1 MDKGLLIAGG
11 LLVFSLLKSK
21 NASAPSSLAS
31 NHKSIWMDA
40 RLTEYHP
47 DAPPDKQKLEG
58 GPNDR
63 KRHPVITVQE
73 HLSDK
78 TKFPYVSVAGD
89 LILNAER
96 VKYGTRIYFSSY
108 PDIVFRLVD
117 TGGHFFGTGKK
128 IREPGFEPFDI
139 ATNYGS
145 RLGFSSKH
153 TKYRLDRADTLPS
166 SSPVR
171 VA

>member
-1 MDKGLLIAGG
+1 MDKGMLIAGG
-11 LLVFSLLKSK
+11 LIAFALLKSK
-21 NASAPSSLAS
+21 KTSESS
-31 NHKSIWMDA
+31 SIVQNQSGIWFDA

-63 KRHPVITVQE
+63 KKHPVVTLQE

-78 TKFPYVSVAGD
+78 AKFPYVSVAGD
-89 LILNAER
+89 LVLNGER

-108 PDIVFRLVD
+108 PDIVFRIVD
-117 TGGHFFGTGKK
+117 TGGNFFGTGKK

-139 ATNYGS
+139 ATSYGS
-145 RLGFSSKH
+145 KLGFSGKH
-153 TKYRLDRADTLPS
+153 TKYRLDRSDTLIS

>member
-1 MDKGLLIAGG
+1 MDKGVLIAGG
-11 LLVFSLLKSK
+11 LLAFALLKSRK
-21 NASAPSSLAS
+21 TSEPSPAVQ
-31 NHKSIWMDA
+31 NQNGIWFDA

-63 KRHPVITVQE
+63 KKHPVVTVQE

-78 TKFPYVSVAGD
+78 AKFPYVSVAGD
-89 LILNAER
+89 LVLNGER

-108 PDIVFRLVD
+108 PDIVFRIVD
-117 TGGHFFGTGKK
+117 TGGNFFGTGKK

-139 ATNYGS
+139 ATSYGS
-145 RLGFSSKH
+145 KLGFSGKH
-153 TKYRLDRADTLPS
+153 TKYRLDRSDTLIS

>member
-1 MDKGLLIAGG
+1 MLIAGG
-11 LLVFSLLKSK
+11 LLAFALLKSK
-21 NASAPSSLAS
+21 KTSEPISAVQ
-31 NHKSIWMDA
+31 NQGGIWFDA

-63 KRHPVITVQE
+63 KKHPVVTVQE

-78 TKFPYVSVAGD
+78 AKFPYVSVAGD
-89 LILNAER
+89 LVLNGER

-108 PDIVFRLVD
+108 PDIVFRMVD
-117 TGGHFFGTGKK
+117 TGGNFFGTGKK

-139 ATNYGS
+139 ATSYGS
-145 RLGFSSKH
+145 KLGFSGKH
-153 TKYRLDRADTLPS
+153 TKYRLDRSDTLIS
-166 SSPVR
+166 SSSVR

>member
-11 LLVFSLLKSK
+11 LLAFALLRSK
-21 NASAPSSLAS
+21 KANAPTSVVS
-31 NHKSIWMDA
+31 NQSGIWQDA

-63 KRHPVITVQE
+63 MKHPVVTVQE
-73 HLSDK
+73 HSRDK
-78 TKFPYVSVAGD
+78 AKFPYVSVAAD
-89 LILNAER
+89 LVLGGER

-108 PDIVFRLVD
+108 PDIVFRIVD

-145 RLGFSSKH
+145 KLGFSGKH
-153 TKYRLDRADTLPS
+153 TKYRLDRSDTLI

>member
-1 MDKGLLIAGG
+1 MLLAGG
-11 LLVFSLLKSK
+11 LLAFALLKSRK
-21 NASAPSSLAS
+21 TSEPVATVQSQSG
-31 NHKSIWMDA
+31 IWFDA

-47 DAPPDKQKLEG
+47 DAPPDKQRLEG

-63 KRHPVITVQE
+63 KKHPVVTVQE

-78 TKFPYVSVAGD
+78 AKFPYVSVAGD
-89 LILNAER
+89 LVLNGER

-108 PDIVFRLVD
+108 PDIVFRIVD
-117 TGGHFFGTGKK
+117 TGGNFFGTGKK
-128 IREPGFEPFDI
+128 IRERGFEPFDI
-139 ATNYGS
+139 ATSYGS
-145 RLGFSSKH
+145 KLGFSGKH
-153 TKYRLDRADTLPS
+153 TKYRLDRSDTLTA

>member
-1 MDKGLLIAGG
+1 MLIAGG
-11 LLVFSLLKSK
+11 LLAFALLKSK
-21 NASAPSSLAS
+21 KTSEPISAIQNQSV
-31 NHKSIWMDA
+31 IWFDA

-63 KRHPVITVQE
+63 KKHPVVTVQE

-78 TKFPYVSVAGD
+78 AKFPYVSVAGD
-89 LILNAER
+89 LVLNGER

-108 PDIVFRLVD
+108 PDIVFRIVD
-117 TGGHFFGTGKK
+117 TGGNFFGTGKK

-139 ATNYGS
+139 ATSYGS
-145 RLGFSSKH
+145 KLGFSGKH
-153 TKYRLDRADTLPS
+153 TKYRLDRSDTLIS

>member
-1 MDKGLLIAGG
+1 MLIAGG
-11 LLVFSLLKSK
+11 LLAFALLKSRKTSEPIPAVK
-21 NASAPSSLAS
+21 NQSD
-31 NHKSIWMDA
+31 IWFDA

-47 DAPPDKQKLEG
+47 DAPADKQKLEG

-63 KRHPVITVQE
+63 KKHPVVTVQE

-78 TKFPYVSVAGD
+78 AKFPYVSVAGD
-89 LILNAER
+89 LVLNGER

-108 PDIVFRLVD
+108 PDIVFRMVD
-117 TGGHFFGTGKK
+117 TGGNFFGTGKK

-139 ATNYGS
+139 ATSYGS
-145 RLGFSSKH
+145 KLGFSGKH
-153 TKYRLDRADTLPS
+153 TKYRLDRSDTLIS
-166 SSPVR
+166 SSSVR

>member
-1 MDKGLLIAGG
+1 MLIAGG
-11 LLVFSLLKSK
+11 LLAFALLKSK
-21 NASAPSSLAS
+21 KTSEPVSAVKNQSD
-31 NHKSIWMDA
+31 IWFDA

-47 DAPPDKQKLEG
+47 DAPPDKQRLEG

-63 KRHPVITVQE
+63 KKHPVVTVQE

-78 TKFPYVSVAGD
+78 AKFPYVSVAGD
-89 LILNAER
+89 LVLNGER

-108 PDIVFRLVD
+108 PDIVFRIVD
-117 TGGHFFGTGKK
+117 TGGNFFGTGKK

-139 ATNYGS
+139 ATSYGS
-145 RLGFSSKH
+145 KLGFSGKH
-153 TKYRLDRADTLPS
+153 TKYRLDRSDTLSS

>member
-11 LLVFSLLKSK
+11 LLAFALLKSRK
-21 NASAPSSLAS
+21 ISEPSAVVQNQSG
-31 NHKSIWMDA
+31 IWFDA

-63 KRHPVITVQE
+63 KKQPVVTVQE
-73 HLSDK
+73 HLRDK
-78 TKFPYVSVAGD
+78 AKFPYVSVAGD
-89 LILNAER
+89 LVLNGER

-108 PDIVFRLVD
+108 PDIVFRIVD
-117 TGGHFFGTGKK
+117 TGGNFFGTGKK

-139 ATNYGS
+139 ATSYGS
-145 RLGFSSKH
+145 KLGFSGKH
-153 TKYRLDRADTLPS
+153 TKYRLDRSDTLIS

>member
-1 MDKGLLIAGG
+1 MDKGVLIAGG
-11 LLVFSLLKSK
+11 LLAFALLKSRK
-21 NASAPSSLAS
+21 TSEPSPAVQ
-31 NHKSIWMDA
+31 NQNGIWFDA

-47 DAPPDKQKLEG
+47 DAPPDKQKQEG

-63 KRHPVITVQE
+63 KKHPVVTVQE

-78 TKFPYVSVAGD
+78 AKFPYVSVAGD
-89 LILNAER
+89 LVLNGER

-108 PDIVFRLVD
+108 PDIVFRIVD
-117 TGGHFFGTGKK
+117 TGGNFFGTGKK

-139 ATNYGS
+139 ATSYGS
-145 RLGFSSKH
+145 KLGFSGKH
-153 TKYRLDRADTLPS
+153 TKYRLDRSDTLIS

>member
-1 MDKGLLIAGG
+1 MLIAGG
-11 LLVFSLLKSK
+11 LLAFALLRSK
-21 NASAPSSLAS
+21 KTSEPVSAVQNQSG
-31 NHKSIWMDA
+31 IWFDA

-63 KRHPVITVQE
+63 KKHPVVTVQE

-78 TKFPYVSVAGD
+78 AKFPLV
-89 LILNAER
+89 LNGER

-108 PDIVFRLVD
+108 PDIVFRIVD
-117 TGGHFFGTGKK
+117 TGGNFFGTGKK

-139 ATNYGS
+139 ATSYGS
-145 RLGFSSKH
+145 KLGFSGKH
-153 TKYRLDRADTLPS
+153 TKYRLDRSDTLVS